1 MTLDALRAG
10 DPRVLEALLQDV
22 WTPLVRHLTGV
33 TGSRDAA
40 QDAAQEAFVRLWERR
55 ERWASGS
62 LRALVYRIGR
72 NVALD
77 MVRRGRVRERWA
89 REGGGS
95 GPGEAERTAPPPDRV
110 LEHAEVR
117 WRVESALG
125 RLAPRRREAFELV
138 RFAGLTHQ
146 EVAEVMDL
154 SPQTVAN
161 HLSLALRDLR
171 AELADVVEPRPGR
184 EPDARSHDG

>member
-10 DPRVLEALLQDV
+10 DPQALEEILREL
-22 WTPLVRHLTGV
+22 WTPLVRHLAGV
-33 TGSRDAA
+33 TGSVDTA

-55 ERWASGS
+55 ERWQAGS

-89 REGGGS
+89 REGDTGS
-95 GPGEAERTAPPPDRV
+95 ETAPAPDNV
-110 LEHAEVR
+110 LEHQELR

-146 EVAEVMDL
+146 EVADVMDL

-171 AELADVVEPRPGR
+171 AELADMAHPRPGQ